1 MGMFQNLLPQLTSL
15 GFVRETFDAIVTGTV
30 KAAVEAH
37 NSLAEGSLSY
47 GTTDVSICS
56 WPYPCLALCCFVWR
70 PPRTCHSHIGTPL
83 SHVIPHISATVWGNI
98 YILAYRSH

>member
-56 WPYPCLALCCFVWR
+56 
-70 PPRTCHSHIGTPL
+70 
-83 SHVIPHISATVWGNI
+83 
-98 YILAYRSH
+98 